1 MPATVAV
8 GDGTGP
14 WPPSPRPASSPALVA
29 ACAPAPRFRS
39 SVRSAPATAAGCL
52 WPVAGGAWKGHSL
65 AQPHRAH
72 GRIGTPGAGRRLLLP
87 PRLPPRL
94 RPRPPPELA
103 PAGGPGQA
111 RGAGGWGVAPR
122 TQPHRLAAAP
132 GAEATKP
139 AHLLSALAARPG
151 APSCPGASGPG
162 RATPAS
168 ALTPRPHATCPLW
181 SLTPRPSC
189 PVPVTPRS
197 RPSPGLDTPEPG
209 SWARYK
215 SN

>member
-29 ACAPAPRFRS
+29 ACAPEPRFRS

-94 RPRPPPELA
+94 RPCPPPELA

-151 APSCPGASGPG
+151 APSCPGTSGPG